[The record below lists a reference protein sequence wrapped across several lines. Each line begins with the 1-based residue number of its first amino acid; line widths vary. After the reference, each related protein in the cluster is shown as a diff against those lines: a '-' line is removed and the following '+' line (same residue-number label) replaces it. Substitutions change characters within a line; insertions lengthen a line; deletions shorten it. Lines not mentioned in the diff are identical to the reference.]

1 MVKKQNGLT
10 IIQLMVVLLVAGI
23 IGSLA
28 VNAIIDYRCKNNP
41 TASICARN
49 QNHAPGDKPAS

>member
-28 VNAIIDYRCKNNP
+28 VSAIINYRCKSEP
-41 TASICARN
+41 TASICTKN
-49 QNHAPGDKPAS
+49 QNHAPADKPAS